1 MLLNIAGSGN
11 MARALAA
18 RAAFGDHQVRI
29 VNPHL
34 DGARALVTDLRQ
46 RFSGFDIG
54 VGESLGEA
62 DLNVLAVPYPGVR
75 QVVESARDSLADQIV
90 VDICNPVDHATFD
103 ALAVPPGSSAAE
115 QVQQAGGSRVR
126 VVKAF
131 NTIFADLLE
140 AGEGGGEPLD
150 VLIASD
156 DDAAKLMVSQFVSST
171 GMRPLDVGPL
181 RRARELE
188 AFEFLHMTMQQR
200 LGLNHQSAIKILS

>member
-34 DGARALVTDLRQ
+34 DSARALVTDLRQ

-54 VGESLGEA
+54 VGERLGEA
-62 DLNVLAVPYPGVR
+62 DLNVLAVPYPEVR

-156 DDAAKLMVSQFVSST
+156 DDTAKLMVSQFASST

-188 AFEFLHMTMQQR
+188 AFEFLHMTLQQR
-200 LGLNHQSAIKILS
+200 LGLNQQSAIKILS